1 MRTND
6 HGTEQLDHDSPPRVW
21 LCGNPESHHLLLFTC
36 PMRWD
41 DLQDTDVSKV
51 RFCVEC
57 KRNVHLC
64 ESPEQFVD
72 LSERGECVAL
82 LPQIFKEAWQNCLMT
97 PDAMHEA
104 VSISVLGMP
113 KQISIAEIE
122 RLRQLSALSAFGIS
136 VPELPVL
143 GKTTNGEKK

>member
-6 HGTEQLDHDSPPRVW
+6 HDTEQLDHDSPPRVW

-41 DLQDTDVSKV
+41 DLQEADVPKV
-51 RFCVEC
+51 RFCFEC
-57 KRNVHLC
+57 QRNVHLC

-82 LPQIFKEAWQNCLMT
+82 LPQIFNGARRNCLMT
-97 PDAMHEA
+97 PDAMHEVKSMVA
-104 VSISVLGMP
+104 VGMP
-113 KQISIAEIE
+113 KRITRAEID

>member
-1 MRTND
+1 MDTNK
-6 HGTEQLDHDSPPRVW
+6 EIIRLLDDDSPPRVW
-21 LCGNPESHHLLLFTC
+21 LCGNPKSHHLLLFTC

-41 DLQDTDVSKV
+41 DLQETDVPKV
-51 RFCVEC
+51 RFCMEC

-82 LPQIFKEAWQNCLMT
+82 LPQIFKEAWRNCLMT
-97 PDAMHEA
+97 PDAMQEVKSMVA
-104 VSISVLGMP
+104 VGMP
-113 KQISIAEIE
+113 KRITRAEID
-122 RLRQLSALSAFGIS
+122 RLRQLSTLSAFGIS